1 MSTVGD
7 VIQLA
12 QQALLLSLYLSL
24 PAVAVAGIVGLF
36 VGLIQALTQL
46 QDQALLIALKLAA
59 VIGILALTGN
69 WMGSTISSFFDQLLA
84 AAF

>member
-1 MSTVGD
+1 LNPVAEI
-7 VIQLA
+7 VQLA

-24 PAVAVAGIVGLF
+24 PAVAVAGIVGLL
-36 VGLIQALTQL
+36 VGLVQALTQL

-59 VIGILALTGN
+59 VIGVLALTGS
-69 WMGSTISSFFDQLLA
+69 WMGTSMSNFFDQLLR